1 MRSRLQTSEYDAGL
15 DWVTAT
21 GDVRLER
28 IGHKWVFGGLGRVRP
43 WKFLNYT
50 GRIGNNVA
58 VGVNLKQLRFIVMA
72 WGNMAKPVYEDIAHI
87 PSARCTRLDMQ
98 ITAAIPRIDIQG
110 LYNDLK
116 DIHNVSII
124 LSRRG
129 STLYVGSRNSERFG
143 RLYDKGAEAFQ
154 RPGELY
160 RYELEYKRATA
171 HKAFMLL
178 RDNYQDRQNII
189 ISNVCEFFENHGIP
203 VPEIKHNSNSIIHYA
218 TVERDD
224 IRTINWIRLQV
235 IPALRRLQ
243 ENGHNI
249 RELLLDIFDGIGD
262 ENQITIEMEKLQLPL
277 WPLDGRQSM

>member
-1 MRSRLQTSEYDAGL
+1 
-15 DWVTAT
+15 
-21 GDVRLER
+21 
-28 IGHKWVFGGLGRVRP
+28 
-43 WKFLNYT
+43 
-50 GRIGNNVA
+50 
-58 VGVNLKQLRFIVMA
+58 
-72 WGNMAKPVYEDIAHI
+72 
-87 PSARCTRLDMQ
+87 
-98 ITAAIPRIDIQG
+98 
-110 LYNDLK
+110 
-116 DIHNVSII
+116 
-124 LSRRG
+124 
-129 STLYVGSRNSERFG
+129 
-143 RLYDKGAEAFQ
+143 
-154 RPGELY
+154 
-160 RYELEYKRATA
+160 
-171 HKAFMLL
+171 MLL